1 MTEHGSS
8 TPFDILINEV
18 LRVYVVIGRLQ
29 EVASFLKELF
39 VVFNDF
45 LKVVTRIRQ
54 IVKNTDWR

>member
-18 LRVYVVIGRLQ
+18 LRVYVVVFRLQ
-29 EVASFLKELF
+29 EVTSFLKELF

>member
-18 LRVYVVIGRLQ
+18 LRVYVVVFRLQ
-29 EVASFLKELF
+29 EVTSFLKELF

-45 LKVVTRIRQ
+45 LKVVTRICQ